1 MELILQVYDLT
12 KKGNIVTGY
21 TDGSNSLL
29 INTSADSVGFNYRY
43 ERDSDEEESSN
54 AGKVVLAIGA
64 SFAAIE
70 GVVQI
75 CDRLIG
81 KETKPL
87 GQRVIKPM
95 IDKSF
100 GAYNDQRSK
109 IRFIQRY
116 IL

>member
-1 MELILQVYDLT
+1 M
-12 KKGNIVTGY
+12 
-21 TDGSNSLL
+21 

-43 ERDSDEEESSN
+43 ERDSDSEESSN

-100 GAYNDQRSK
+100 GAFKDPKLDSFKDISYNGTYESLLLK
-109 IRFIQRY
+109 M
-116 IL
+116 LN